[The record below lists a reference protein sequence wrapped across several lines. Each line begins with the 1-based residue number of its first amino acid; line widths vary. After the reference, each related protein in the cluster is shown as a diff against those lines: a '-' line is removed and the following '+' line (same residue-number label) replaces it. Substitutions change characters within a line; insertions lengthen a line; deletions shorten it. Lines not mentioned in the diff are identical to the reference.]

1 MNNQPSALILFCHR
15 PMDKT
20 TKIDTLIANQAKFAE
35 ILVHFNGY
43 KSADPAKHAILL
55 EAYNTL
61 KAQRTRNQLEQVENK
76 VIDKNW
82 DNYWEDMQ

>member
-1 MNNQPSALILFCHR
+1 
-15 PMDKT
+15 MDKT
-20 TKIDTLIANQAKFAE
+20 TKIDALIANQAKFAE

-61 KAQRTRNQLEQVENK
+61 KAQRTRNQLEQGENK
-76 VIDKNW
+76 VMDKYWN
-82 DNYWEDMQ
+82 NYWEDMQ

>member
-1 MNNQPSALILFCHR
+1 MNNQPSTLISFCHR

-20 TKIDTLIANQAKFAE
+20 TKIDALIANQVKFAE

-61 KAQRTRNQLEQVENK
+61 KAQ
-76 VIDKNW
+76 
-82 DNYWEDMQ
+82 

>member
-1 MNNQPSALILFCHR
+1 MSTQPSILISFHHR

-20 TKIDTLIANQAKFAE
+20 TKIDALIVNQAKFAE

-61 KAQRTRNQLEQVENK
+61 KAQRTCNQLEQGEHK
-76 VIDKNW
+76 IIDKCW